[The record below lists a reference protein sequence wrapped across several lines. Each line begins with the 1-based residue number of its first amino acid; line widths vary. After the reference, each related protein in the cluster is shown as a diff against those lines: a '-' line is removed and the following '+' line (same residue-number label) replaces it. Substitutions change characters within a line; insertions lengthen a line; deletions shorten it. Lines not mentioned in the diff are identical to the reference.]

1 MKAICEEFRFPETFI
16 NTVDANGFFKTPLK
30 KGVTICLWSR
40 NGIPVCAEVGADYH
54 NDDDEYAEIGLTVE
68 NGELVGYDGVYFI
81 PTDVLDILEKK
92 GIQVSE
98 IRSAQQF
105 GIDLA

>member
-40 NGIPVCAEVGADYH
+40 NGIPVCAEVGAD
-54 NDDDEYAEIGLTVE
+54 
-68 NGELVGYDGVYFI
+68 
-81 PTDVLDILEKK
+81 
-92 GIQVSE
+92 
-98 IRSAQQF
+98 
-105 GIDLA
+105 